1 MVRDPVGSY
10 WGLVEFK
17 GLTQKIQQTATK
29 DSTNGHKR
37 LNKQTQK
44 TQQTD
49 AKDSTNGTI
58 HHLKWRKMTKFS
70 IKSFTK
76 DSTNSTKDSTKR
88 QKTQQR
94 AQKTQQRDTKDST
107 KRHKRLNK

>member
-1 MVRDPVGSY
+1 MVHDPVGSY
-10 WGLVEFK
+10 GGLVGFK

-49 AKDSTNGTI
+49 TKDSTNGTI
-58 HHLKWRKMTKFS
+58 HHLKWRKMTKF
-70 IKSFTK
+70 TK
-76 DSTNSTKDSTKR
+76 KVS
-88 QKTQQR
+88 QKTQQI
-94 AQKTQQRDTKDST
+94 AQKTQQID
-107 KRHKRLNK
+107 KRLNI